1 MSLLAASILAC
12 GGGAGSSLATD
23 DDSPNTG
30 TAVGG
35 NVTGFE
41 IVNGVATVDL
51 SNLADADEAVVFI
64 YTANES
70 STAEA
75 YEIGPSLNKD
85 TDWFIL
91 SSFDEAES
99 VLNPAETFEAMLRSS
114 EAQLDRSLF
123 LTSKQPS
130 MLKQARADGERTF
143 KVLNSFN
150 STTSYETVTADLIY
164 EGSNFLF
171 YLDERDVG
179 SITDAHIAELAEM
192 FEELVPVERELLD
205 GQESDVN
212 GDGKFVVLFTRV
224 VNELGGNS
232 GGIVTG
238 FFYAADLFDQYEVS
252 NEMEIFYTLVPDG
265 SGELGTA
272 ISEDFLMSNIYQ
284 GVLPH
289 EYQHMIN
296 FNMHYNINGGSTESS
311 WLNEASSHLIEDLVH
326 RDADNYMSASGPEN
340 PSRVEVY
347 LEQVESTCFTC
358 GTSLGQRGG
367 SYLFLRYLYEQ
378 AELGNLVGV
387 VSGADLLGRLGNTS
401 LTGFDNLIQA
411 AFGASGTDDDLL
423 DAIGLFGL
431 AVYLSNTDLTTDDRL
446 GFNGINLRT
455 TQNDNRETVLNGPSI
470 QTASSLPF
478 TDTLSGT
485 SLGYIGVTGAL
496 VDENG
501 GSISLTVS
509 DGALFGGYVI
519 Q

>member
-1 MSLLAASILAC
+1 MTSFLAC
-12 GGGAGSSLATD
+12 GGAGSNFATSD
-23 DDSPNTG
+23 DGSSSTG
-30 TAVGG
+30 EAVGG
-35 NVTGFE
+35 DVVGFE
-41 IVNGVATVDL
+41 LSNGSGSLDL
-51 SNLADADEAVVFI
+51 SDLADNDDAVLFV
-64 YTANES
+64 YSANES
-70 STAEA
+70 STAEG
-75 YEIGPSLNKD
+75 YEIGSSRSVD
-85 TDWFIL
+85 SSGMVT

-99 VLNPAETFEAMLRSS
+99 VLSPEEQFEKRLRES
-114 EAQLDRSLF
+114 EANLDRSLF
-123 LTSKQPS
+123 LESQRS
-130 MLKQARADGERTF
+130 SALKYSRAAGSQTF
-143 KVLNSFN
+143 KVLNSF
-150 STTSYETVTADLIY
+150 SSSTSYETVTADLVY
-164 EGSNFLF
+164 EGPYFLF
-171 YLDERDVG
+171 YLDERDAG
-179 SITDAHIAELAEM
+179 SITDDHLAELAAM
-192 FEELVPVERELLD
+192 FEELVPIERDLLD

-212 GDGKFVVLFTRV
+212 GDNKFVVLFTRV

-238 FFYAADLFDQYEVS
+238 YFYAADLFAGDVS
-252 NEMEIFYTLVPDG
+252 NEMEIFYTLVSDEA
-265 SGELGTA
+265 GEFGTA

-326 RDADNYMSASGPEN
+326 RDADNYMAASGPEN

-347 LEQVESTCFTC
+347 LEQVESTCFNC

-378 AELGNLVGV
+378 AELGNLSGA
-387 VSGADLLGRLGNTS
+387 VSGADLLGQLGNTN

-411 AFGASGTDDDLL
+411 AFGDTGTEDDLL
-423 DAIGLFGL
+423 DAVGLFGL
-431 AVYLSNTDLTTDDRL
+431 AVYLSNTDLTTDNRL
-446 GFNGINLRT
+446 NFNGINLRS

-478 TDTLSGT
+478 TDTLSGI
-485 SLGYIGVTGAL
+485 SLSFVEVTGAI
-496 VDENG
+496 VNDNG

-509 DGALFGGYVI
+509 DEALFGGYVI